1 MRLKDQVAI
10 VTGAA
15 RGFGQEFCIALARE
29 GAKIVA
35 ADIQDLTDTT
45 TKVQEL
51 EGEILGIH
59 ADVAVS
65 ASVEAMVHRTL
76 EHFGRIDILVN
87 NAAIIPRFAPFTQFD
102 EQAWDR
108 IMAVNAKGIWFC
120 CKAVVPQM
128 REQGRGKIVNIC
140 SDTIFMGTPMLLPYV
155 ASKGAVFAL
164 TRALSR
170 ELAGSGITVNCIT
183 PGLTLTEGALA
194 MADAATIS
202 HIRTLVLEQQIVKR
216 GQEKSDVTGALVFLV
231 SPESDFI
238 TGQTINVD
246 GGATHY

>member
-1 MRLKDQVAI
+1 MRPKDQVAI

-29 GAKIVA
+29 GARIVA

-51 EGEILGIH
+51 EAEILGIH
-59 ADVAVS
+59 TDVALS
-65 ASVEAMVHRTL
+65 TSVEAMVRQTL
-76 EHFGRIDILVN
+76 ERFDHIDILVN
-87 NAAIIPRFAPFTQFD
+87 NAAVLPQFAPFTHID
-102 EQAWDR
+102 ETTWDR
-108 IMAVNAKGIWFC
+108 IMGVNAKGVWLC

-128 REQGRGKIVNIC
+128 REQGRGKIVNIS
-140 SDTIFMGTPMLLPYV
+140 SDTIFMGVPMLLPYV
-155 ASKGAVFAL
+155 ASKGAIFSL

-170 ELAGSGITVNCIT
+170 ELAGSGITVNCVT
-183 PGLTLTEGALA
+183 PGFTLTEGVQA
-194 MADAATIS
+194 MADEATIS
-202 HIRTLVLEQQIVKR
+202 HIRGLVLEQQIVKR
-216 GQEKSDVTGALVFLV
+216 GQERGDVTGALVFLV

-246 GGATHY
+246 GGAIHY